1 MLLASNVVLSFPM
14 LAFNWELHAWI
25 IPLTFA
31 TGWVIG
37 QQVFKD
43 GLRRRHPDL
52 VEELERRTKPQE
64 EKPSS

>member
-1 MLLASNVVLSFPM
+1 MF
-14 LAFNWELHAWI
+14 AFNWELHSWI

-37 QQVFKD
+37 RMVYKD

-52 VEELERRTKPQE
+52 YKEWRRRTKPGEKE
-64 EKPSS
+64 EQ

>member
-1 MLLASNVVLSFPM
+1 MIL

-37 QQVFKD
+37 QQVYKD

-52 VEELERRTKPQE
+52 LEELDRRTKGSDSVEPQE
-64 EKPSS
+64 SESSS